1 MTDVEIKPIS
11 NGISFMKYLGEIFT
25 ENGVDFSK
33 MLCENKLSFETERSI
48 YFELKDG
55 FDNKYELKITL
66 RDFE

>member
-11 NGISFMKYLGEIFT
+11 NGISFREYLGEIFT

-33 MLCENKLSFETERSI
+33 MLCENKLSIEIERSI

-55 FDNKYELKITL
+55 FDNKYELQITL
-66 RDFE
+66 RDLE